1 MGNDL
6 LNGGDDNDTL
16 DGGTGNDTLDG
27 GLGSDS
33 LIGGAGNDLYFI
45 DNSNDKINESTK
57 ATGGKDTV
65 TTAIDFSVETLL
77 GVENIILTG
86 DDDLNAKGNSA
97 ANQLTG
103 NEGNN
108 SLVGNAGNDTL
119 NGGLGDDT
127 LNGGT
132 GIDKLIGGDGSDTY
146 QINNKE
152 DSIVEN
158 ATDSGDDSIETSI
171 SFTLPNNLENL
182 VLLGSTDLNGDGN
195 SQDNT
200 LEGNAGSNNLNG
212 AAGDDTLLGSDGN
225 DTLKGGTGNNVI
237 DGGEGDDNAVF
248 AEAQSNYIL
257 NEETNDGI
265 LSITVQNINDDS
277 ITEIQNIET
286 LVFADN
292 ELDIRAGLSQELS
305 LSIANVSIIEG
316 NSGSKNASVLIKLSE
331 ATSTAFS
338 VSYTTVDGDAQA
350 GQDYVS
356 NSGTVNFAVGEI
368 SKTITISVLGDTSV
382 ETNEQ
387 FFLQLSAPDNIT
399 LDTTEASITLTNDDK
414 PQLSIT
420 AASLLEGNTGQ
431 TTASLVI
438 SLSAPGQDT
447 VKVNYASANGTAL
460 AAKDYLT
467 TTGEV
472 SFAPGET
479 SKTIAV
485 PVLGDTLV
493 EGNETFRMS
502 LSAPVNA
509 SLSSTSSAIVTITDD
524 DAIVVPSVSIVGATL
539 VEGNSGSTQATLTVS
554 LSAAASK
561 VVSVNYATTN
571 GTALSGSDYTAS
583 TGTLT
588 FAIGETSKTFTVPV
602 LGDTTVEANET
613 FTISLTSPS
622 NATLSAAASAVVT
635 LSNDD
640 VPSIAIANVSVAEG
654 NVGNTANVTV
664 TLSAASTQDIS
675 VNYTTADGTA
685 SNGSDYSATV
695 GSLLFV
701 AGETSKTISIPVL
714 GDVNIE
720 SDENFTVALAT
731 PTNATLSANA
741 TATVTLTNDDQ
752 AVVLPTLS
760 VTAASTVVEGNT
772 GSSTA
777 SVTVTLSARSS
788 QTVSVNYA
796 TTDGT
801 ATAGSDYTASTGTL
815 SFAPGETSKT
825 FTVPI
830 LGDADVETDE
840 NFTISLLSPVNASLG
855 TSSTVITLSND
866 DIVSG
871 VIFDGFDMSL
881 SDDINTFVGS
891 ELNDRIYALGDAD
904 NIKGMAGDDYL
915 DGGKGNDSLEGG
927 EGKDSLYGGEGND
940 SLNGGPTQV
949 YNENDVNYIDG
960 GEGNDTLTSGNDL
973 DTLMGG
979 AGNDTLSGNAKFM
992 NGGEGH
998 DYITATLPISGYGT
1012 DTVINGDAGNDTLRG
1027 VRGNDTLN
1035 GGTGDDSLS
1044 GEYGNDSL
1052 NGEEGNDNLNGEGGN
1067 DSLNGGDG
1075 NDILT
1080 DLAYGSWGSIYS
1092 GNDTLNGGAG
1102 NDSLDSGLDN
1112 DTLIGGLGKDGLT
1125 GGAGLDKFVF
1135 SASDSG
1141 AGVDVRDVIT
1151 DFGLTDKDILD
1162 LIDCSTAVL
1171 GYQSTKAFTAIDQ
1184 VRYSFDFTL
1193 NSTIVQVNLDSNL
1206 ATPEMEI
1213 QLTGLLAL
1221 TATNFA
1227 L

>member
-200 LEGNAGSNNLNG
+200 LEGNVGSNNLNG
-212 AAGDDTLLGSDGN
+212 AAGDDTLLGSNGN

-387 FFLQLSAPDNIT
+387 FFLQVSAPDNIT

-438 SLSAPGQDT
+438 SLSAPSQDT

-777 SVTVTLSARSS
+777 SVTVMLSARSS

-871 VIFDGFDMSL
+871 VIFDGFDMEL
-881 SDDINTFVGS
+881 SNDNNTFTATEV
-891 ELNDRIYALGDAD
+891 NDRLYALAGEDS
-904 NIKGMAGDDYL
+904 IYGMAGDDYL
-915 DGGKGNDSLEGG
+915 DGGNDNDSLYGG
-927 EGKDSLYGGEGND
+927 TGKDSLYGGEGDDDLYGADLATGGTFTWSYVDKVGDYLDGGAGND
-940 SLNGGPTQV
+940 NLISEDTLDTLVGGDG
-949 YNENDVNYIDG
+949 NDTLSGSSEFMTGGTGDDEINCNYTGSKILITLSG
-960 GEGNDTLTSGNDL
+960 GEGNDTIQFYDRTDN
-973 DTLMGG
+973 
-979 AGNDTLSGNAKFM
+979 NNASC
-992 NGGEGH
+992 
-998 DYITATLPISGYGT
+998 IL
-1012 DTVINGDAGNDTLRG
+1012 NGDAG
-1027 VRGNDTLN
+1027 
-1035 GGTGDDSLS
+1035 DDSL
-1044 GEYGNDSL
+1044 YGSY
-1052 NGEEGNDNLNGEGGN
+1052 GN

-1075 NDILT
+1075 NDSL
-1080 DLAYGSWGSIYS
+1080 DGS
-1092 GNDTLNGGAG
+1092 TG
-1102 NDSLDSGLDN
+1102 NDSLNGGDGNDNLDGSDGNDS
-1112 DTLIGGLGKDGLT
+1112 LIGGLGKDSLT
-1125 GGAGLDKFVF
+1125 GGAGLNKFVF

-1151 DFGLTDKDILD
+1151 DFSLTDKDILD

-1171 GYQSTKAFTAIDQ
+1171 GYQGTKAFTAIDQ

>member
-200 LEGNAGSNNLNG
+200 LEGNVGSNNLNG
-212 AAGDDTLLGSDGN
+212 AAGDDTLLGSNGN

-387 FFLQLSAPDNIT
+387 FFLQVSAPDNIT

-438 SLSAPGQDT
+438 SLSAPSQDT

-777 SVTVTLSARSS
+777 SVTVMLSARSS

-871 VIFDGFDMSL
+871 VIFDGFDMEL
-881 SDDINTFVGS
+881 SNDNNTFTATEV
-891 ELNDRIYALGDAD
+891 NDRLYALAGEDS
-904 NIKGMAGDDYL
+904 IYGMAGDDYL
-915 DGGKGNDSLEGG
+915 DGGNDNDSLYGG
-927 EGKDSLYGGEGND
+927 TGKDSLYGGEGDDDLYGADLATGGTFTWSYVDKVGDYLDGGAGND
-940 SLNGGPTQV
+940 NLISEDTLDTLVGGDG
-949 YNENDVNYIDG
+949 NDTLSGSSEFMTGGTGDDEINCNYTGSKILITLSG
-960 GEGNDTLTSGNDL
+960 GEGNDTIQFYDRTDN
-973 DTLMGG
+973 
-979 AGNDTLSGNAKFM
+979 NNASC
-992 NGGEGH
+992 
-998 DYITATLPISGYGT
+998 IL
-1012 DTVINGDAGNDTLRG
+1012 NGDAG
-1027 VRGNDTLN
+1027 
-1035 GGTGDDSLS
+1035 DDSL
-1044 GEYGNDSL
+1044 YGSY
-1052 NGEEGNDNLNGEGGN
+1052 GN

-1075 NDILT
+1075 NDNL
-1080 DLAYGSWGSIYS
+1080 DGS
-1092 GNDTLNGGAG
+1092 DG
-1102 NDSLDSGLDN
+1102 NDS
-1112 DTLIGGLGKDGLT
+1112 LIGGLGKDSLT
-1125 GGAGLDKFVF
+1125 GGAGLNKFVF

-1151 DFGLTDKDILD
+1151 DFSLTDKDILD

-1171 GYQSTKAFTAIDQ
+1171 GYQGTKAFTAIDQ